1 MTERL
6 RGASRALLADES
18 GQAMTEYVLVIVVL
32 VMGLVTAVMATKY
45 ALFDYYG
52 RFSFWNNLPF
62 P

>member
-1 MTERL
+1 
-6 RGASRALLADES
+6 
-18 GQAMTEYVLVIVVL
+18 MTEYVLVIVVL